1 MIRTALRAVLEA
13 LFRVLFTYDCLD
25 EEKIPAT
32 GPAVIA
38 ANHPSYL
45 DPVLLSLQVAR
56 PIRFMAWDALF
67 RIPLLGALMRLF
79 GAFPVDVRPGRGRDA
94 YEKARALIEEGE
106 LVGLFPEGK
115 RSRSGWMEE
124 RLREGAARL
133 AWETGAPLV
142 PATITG
148 AFRAWPY
155 FRALPEPARIRV
167 RYHDPIDPEPYRRLP
182 EDEGVAA
189 LLDELR
195 RRVERTLM
203 PGVKADL
210 RIATLYHSS
219 APWPRLLESL
229 PPLGLALLVF
239 WKTRSF
245 SNVWICYAYIG
256 YLLLDLLVIPQRR
269 LTKWIRNS
277 SAAAFTLVYG
287 SWALPKLGLPEVPGA
302 VALLTV
308 MAGATFP
315 YLYERGRVA
324 VAFLQGIVLAALLSL
339 GALYLAPTGLGPHL
353 TLPLYA
359 AAYAWERR
367 TVFWRYTAPIL
378 AAYALLVPLWLG
390 GDSELLPHAIAG
402 LVAWLLVRFFS
413 REPSHEEASES
424 VSEAGGPGALGL
436 LDDVTDG
443 EETEQ
448 TSPAR
453 ARQRDTKPAGGA
465 STGGLGLLDASYSRP
480 RRASGAETPAD
491 TQGRKR
497 ETAERP
503 PPPGLLDW

>member
-1 MIRTALRAVLEA
+1 MRTALRAVLEA

-25 EEKIPAT
+25 EEKIPDT

-38 ANHPSYL
+38 ANHPSFL
-45 DPVLLSLQVAR
+45 DPILLSLQVER

-94 YEKARALIEEGE
+94 YETARSLIEEGE
-106 LVGLFPEGK
+106 LVGIFPEGK
-115 RSRSGWMEE
+115 RSRSGWLEE

-155 FRALPEPARIRV
+155 FRALPEPAKIRV

-182 EDEGVAA
+182 EEEGVAE

-210 RIATLYHSS
+210 RISTLYHAS

-245 SNVWICYAYIG
+245 ADVWPCYAYIA

-269 LTKWIRNS
+269 LTKWIRNGS
-277 SAAAFTLVYG
+277 SAAFTLVYG
-287 SWALPKLGLPEVPGA
+287 GWALPKLGLPGVPGGG
-302 VALLTV
+302 ALLAV
-308 MAGATFP
+308 LAGATFP

-324 VAFLQGIVLAALLSL
+324 LDFLQGTVLATLLSL
-339 GALYLAPTGLGPHL
+339 GALYLWPTGLGPHV

-378 AAYALLVPLWLG
+378 LAYALAVPVWLG
-390 GDSELLPHAIAG
+390 GSSELLPYAIAG

-413 REPSHEEASES
+413 HEPSHEEAGAAASS
-424 VSEAGGPGALGL
+424 AEAPSA
-436 LDDVTDG
+436 
-443 EETEQ
+443 
-448 TSPAR
+448 
-453 ARQRDTKPAGGA
+453 
-465 STGGLGLLDASYSRP
+465 LGLLDASGRPASAGSTASRP
-480 RRASGAETPAD
+480 TPDGSMAGG
-491 TQGRKR
+491 TQDSPDRKG
-497 ETAERP
+497 ERP
-503 PPPGLLDW
+503 KEPPSDRPRLPPGLLDW

>member
-1 MIRTALRAVLEA
+1 MRTAVRAVVEA

-25 EEKIPAT
+25 EEKIPPE

-38 ANHPSYL
+38 SNHPSYL
-45 DPVLLSLQVAR
+45 DPVLLSLQVER

-67 RIPLLGALMRLF
+67 RVPLLGAFMRLF
-79 GAFPVDVRPGRGRDA
+79 GAFPVDVRAGRGRDA
-94 YEKARALIEEGE
+94 YEQARALIQDGE
-106 LVGLFPEGK
+106 LVGIFPEGK

-155 FRALPEPARIRV
+155 FRALPKPARIRV

-210 RIATLYHSS
+210 RIQTLYLTP

-229 PPLGLALLVF
+229 APLGLALLVF

-245 SNVWICYAYIG
+245 AAVWPPYAYIG

-269 LTKWIRNS
+269 LTKWIRNG
-277 SAAAFTLVYG
+277 SAAAFTLVYAN
-287 SWALPKLGLPEVPGA
+287 WVLPKLGLPEVPGA
-302 VALLTV
+302 GALLAV
-308 MAGATFP
+308 MAGAAFP
-315 YLYERGRVA
+315 YLYERGRTA
-324 VAFLQGIVLAALLSL
+324 IDFLNGLVLATLLSL
-339 GALYLAPTGLGPHL
+339 VALSFVHWGPGPQV

-359 AAYAWERR
+359 AVFAWERR
-367 TVFWRYTAPIL
+367 TVFWRYAVPVL
-378 AAYALLVPLWLG
+378 LGYGFLVPLWLG
-390 GDSELLPHAIAG
+390 GDAEVVPYTVAALAAAI
-402 LVAWLLVRFFS
+402 LVRFFS
-413 REPSHEEASES
+413 SEPPTEDET
-424 VSEAGGPGALGL
+424 AGAEPAAAPSTLGL
-436 LDDVTDG
+436 IDDTRPPAPSAATAG
-443 EETEQ
+443 A
-448 TSPAR
+448 PAR
-453 ARQRDTKPAGGA
+453 DLDSDRGARRDDKN
-465 STGGLGLLDASYSRP
+465 
-480 RRASGAETPAD
+480 TPL
-491 TQGRKR
+491 
-497 ETAERP
+497 
-503 PPPGLLDW
+503 PPGLLDW

>member
-1 MIRTALRAVLEA
+1 MMRTALRAVLEA

-25 EEKIPAT
+25 EEKIPEA

-45 DPVLLSLQVAR
+45 DPILLSLQVER

-79 GAFPVDVRPGRGRDA
+79 GAFPVDVHPGGGRDA
-94 YEKARALIEEGE
+94 YEKARTLIEEGE
-106 LVGLFPEGK
+106 LVGIFPEGK
-115 RSRSGWMEE
+115 RSRSGWLEE

-133 AWETGAPLV
+133 SWETGAPLV

-155 FRALPEPARIRV
+155 FRALPEPAKIRV

-182 EDEGVAA
+182 EEEGVAE

-210 RIATLYHSS
+210 RISTLYHAS

-229 PPLGLALLVF
+229 PPLGFALLVF

-245 SNVWICYAYIG
+245 ADVWPCYAYIA
-256 YLLLDLLVIPQRR
+256 YLLLDLLLIPQRR
-269 LTKWIRNS
+269 LTKWIRNGS
-277 SAAAFTLVYG
+277 SVAFTLVYG
-287 SWALPKLGLPEVPGA
+287 GWALAKLGLPGVPGGG
-302 VALLTV
+302 ALLAV

-315 YLYERGRVA
+315 YLYERGRLA
-324 VAFLQGIVLAALLSL
+324 VDFLQGTVLAALLSL
-339 GALYLAPTGLGPHL
+339 GALYLWPTGLGPHV

-378 AAYALLVPLWLG
+378 AAYALGVPVWLG
-390 GDSELLPHAIAG
+390 GSSELLPYAIAG

-413 REPSHEEASES
+413 HEPSHEEAGTAASPT
-424 VSEAGGPGALGL
+424 EAPGALGL
-436 LDDVTDG
+436 LDASG
-443 EETEQ
+443 RP
-448 TSPAR
+448 SPGGSTTAGP
-453 ARQRDTKPAGGA
+453 TPAGADPGEA
-465 STGGLGLLDASYSRP
+465 RT
-480 RRASGAETPAD
+480 TPD
-491 TQGRKR
+491 RQGEPPSQPPSDR
-497 ETAERP
+497 

>member
-13 LFRVLFTYDCLD
+13 VFRVLFTYDCLD
-25 EEKIPAT
+25 EHKIPAT

-45 DPVLLSLQVAR
+45 DPILLSLQVER

-67 RIPLLGALMRLF
+67 RVPLLGALMRLF
-79 GAFPVDVRPGRGRDA
+79 GAFPVDVRGGRGRDA
-94 YEKARALIEEGE
+94 YERARALVEQGE
-106 LVGLFPEGK
+106 LVGIFPEGK

-133 AWETGAPLV
+133 SWETGAPLV

-155 FRALPEPARIRV
+155 FRALPEPAKIRV

-182 EDEGVAA
+182 EEEGVAA

-195 RRVERTLM
+195 QRVERTLM

-210 RIATLYHSS
+210 RISTLYHAP
-219 APWPRLLESL
+219 APWPRLFESL
-229 PPLGLALLVF
+229 PALGFALLVF

-245 SNVWICYAYIG
+245 SDVWPCYAYIG

-269 LTKWIRNS
+269 LTKWIRNGS
-277 SAAAFTLVYG
+277 SAAFTLVYAN
-287 SWALPKLGLPEVPGA
+287 WVLPKLGLPEVPGGG
-302 VALLTV
+302 ALLAV

-324 VAFLQGIVLAALLSL
+324 VDFLQGTALAALLTL
-339 GALYLAPTGLGPHL
+339 GTLYLAPTGLGPHL

-367 TVFWRYTAPIL
+367 TVFWQYTAPIL

-390 GDSELLPHAIAG
+390 GDSELLPYAVAG
-402 LVAWLLVRFFS
+402 LVAWLLARFFS
-413 REPSHEEASES
+413 SEPSHEESGET
-424 VSEAGGPGALGL
+424 VTPDEAPGALGL
-436 LDDVTDG
+436 LDELERPVAG
-443 EETEQ
+443 
-448 TSPAR
+448 SAKPAR
-453 ARQRDTKPAGGA
+453 D
-465 STGGLGLLDASYSRP
+465 
-480 RRASGAETPAD
+480 
-491 TQGRKR
+491 R
-497 ETAERP
+497 EDDRP
-503 PPPGLLDW
+503 PPTDQRPLPPGLLDW

>member
-1 MIRTALRAVLEA
+1 MRTAVRTLVEA

-25 EEKIPAT
+25 EEKIPLE

-38 ANHPSYL
+38 SNHPSYL
-45 DPVLLSLQVAR
+45 DPVLLSLQVER
-56 PIRFMAWDALF
+56 PIRFMAWDTLF
-67 RIPLLGALMRLF
+67 RVPLLGAFMRLF
-79 GAFPVDVRPGRGRDA
+79 GAFPVDVRAGRGRDA
-94 YEKARALIEEGE
+94 YEQARALIEDGE
-106 LVGLFPEGK
+106 LVGIFPEGK
-115 RSRSGWMEE
+115 RSRSGWLEE

-155 FRALPEPARIRV
+155 FRALPEPAKIRV

-210 RIATLYHSS
+210 RIQTLYLSS

-229 PPLGLALLVF
+229 APLGLALLVF
-239 WKTRSF
+239 WQTRSF
-245 SNVWICYAYIG
+245 ATVWPCYAYIG

-269 LTKWIRNS
+269 LTKWIRNG
-277 SAAAFTLVYG
+277 SAAAFTLVYAN
-287 SWALPKLGLPEVPGA
+287 WVLPKLGLPEVPGA
-302 VALLTV
+302 GALLAV
-308 MAGATFP
+308 VAGAAFP

-324 VAFLQGIVLAALLSL
+324 VDFLQGLVLATLLSL
-339 GALYLAPTGLGPHL
+339 VALSFVHWGVGPHV

-367 TVFWRYTAPIL
+367 SVFWRYAVPIL
-378 AAYALLVPLWLG
+378 LGYALVVPLWLG
-390 GDSELLPHAIAG
+390 GDAEIVPFA
-402 LVAWLLVRFFS
+402 VAALAASILVRFFAS
-413 REPSHEEASES
+413 GPPREDETGEDEPTEAPGTLGLIAYTEAATPSAAKPAP
-424 VSEAGGPGALGL
+424 EAGHAELGRDGSAAGPGGLAAGLG
-436 LDDVTDG
+436 
-443 EETEQ
+443 
-448 TSPAR
+448 P
-453 ARQRDTKPAGGA
+453 RQRGKGSD
-465 STGGLGLLDASYSRP
+465 D
-480 RRASGAETPAD
+480 
-491 TQGRKR
+491 
-497 ETAERP
+497 P
-503 PPPGLLDW
+503 PLPPGLLDW